1 MTDVLYLSID
11 GFYLVDSTIENI
23 SIITGRDVKLL
34 TEEIEIFCNKIGVNM
49 DFFMSRPGERYNNL
63 SDGQK
68 KLVSLFVLLNS
79 GAKIA
84 LIDEPTANLDRTTKE
99 IIIRMI
105 IEAAYNKII
114 VATTH
119 DKELSIQSKQIISL

>member
-1 MTDVLYLSID
+1 
-11 GFYLVDSTIENI
+11 
-23 SIITGRDVKLL
+23 
-34 TEEIEIFCNKIGVNM
+34 
-49 DFFMSRPGERYNNL
+49 MSRPGERYNNL